1 MIFLFSYKY
10 TVNQSV
16 CGRQHPALGQDA
28 VVEEFCGNP
37 LQLEESSK
45 ITLSTEPLQIPV
57 DPLLVQSI
65 NRSPNNLEQSVLR
78 SHVTFSADEEKGML
92 VFSPT
97 RQAKPSWRQECQE
110 HVPQFISE
118 NLTKE
123 EVSVPKEAAAQALS
137 IALKLEKEH
146 PGLRVDPS
154 NDGTVIILAGE
165 TSNVLKTKAAIEDI
179 CSELVTDIVSVI
191 LSPEDF
197 DFIEQ
202 VKQNDLPTSVECEF
216 DPSTFQLSLKGPVG
230 AVTKFKNSMEDFS
243 SHADSPVMLDPL
255 VTEFFK
261 SPVGRGKLEKFLQD
275 RQCHVALHFSQLP
288 NLTLHLLS
296 DRKETSKVKA
306 VIAHI
311 PHYFTSQSVPI
322 PDAVVP
328 IISDMEDFNQLC
340 QAVESEYGVLIK
352 HIGHEVS
359 AAGHKMDITSSLAKI
374 KTFLDERAS
383 PLPPSEMKVG
393 TLVTKSLQQSPD
405 GVKKCLLDVSLEFD
419 TGRGI
424 LRFTPLHYLP
434 PGWEE
439 ALKRSVSEY
448 IKGNVAEV
456 QKYVVPEKAYQD
468 VMTQLYASQQDDNTF
483 VFQYPPQTTSLSF
496 AGETSMVKATEARI
510 AQICANYSFKTEE
523 VPLKPEEFE
532 FLSQLKMQDLIN
544 KSRSVEIEPVS
555 ETHSLV
561 LSGPTKALKAVKDA
575 IPTLTAHA
583 SVEVEL
589 DQAIVQFLASEKGKD
604 KLFNIL
610 RDKRCDKCAIYISE
624 PPLVK
629 LLLLCSPKNKKAI
642 EKVSETI
649 LECTSM
655 ESLKIPEL
663 LLPVLSELPEFL
675 REVKRLEKETLA
687 VVSVKEKEII
697 VAGFKDGVS
706 QVTETLSAF
715 VKVKMSHFQPIQIS
729 IDPMIAKC
737 IQENPAGLDACMSS
751 IHVKCTLKTD
761 KTSASVSVSP
771 TRTTESDWKKEC
783 KKLLESYIDREYL
796 KEKIEIPKAAAN
808 SVFPILVSTQQPGKF
823 DFKPHADGSYAIVAG
838 ERSVVET
845 VQENIRS
852 ICNQTQTSETI
863 PLNHRD
869 YDFFTQV
876 VQHKLGNKATIKCSA
891 ANHSVTLSGSVHEVS
906 VLKKSIKDMVQHSA
920 VPAFVDEAIVH
931 FIHTDGKKQFENV
944 MKRKNLDAAIH
955 FNMSVHPPTLE
966 LLCNQQSTPHVQ
978 EFADSFPEKIE
989 TASIP
994 LPTTVTTPPV
1004 SQEFSEHCQHLCSE
1018 KHVSIQPKEDT
1029 LQICGFKDTVGE
1041 VKLSLETFIKKT
1053 CTVKKSFPVQK
1064 GIWRLFRG
1072 PMKQNW
1078 VKIESSCKDSDVLL
1092 TQPTDDEG
1100 KIVIRLKGDK
1110 TEVQKVIQAMNHL
1123 VRSVIIS
1130 KVPLVGQQIRRYFSG
1145 EESDG
1150 GMKIPAIERN
1160 AKVCIEMCIVGE
1172 DMDTQVTE
1180 LGSTTHAPPKIVKEC
1195 TAEVVDMKRITVY
1208 VGDITEFR
1216 ADVIVNAANEDLK
1229 HIGGVAD
1236 AILKKGGQEIQDA
1249 SDDYVA
1255 SHGKLSPGE
1264 VWLSGVVGRLPCLAL
1279 IHAVGP
1285 RWQHSSSS
1293 QQLLHKVC
1301 SRCLK
1306 ESEAYNSIA
1315 LPAISSG
1322 VFGCPIDQCANIL
1335 ISATVDF
1342 CRRQRHSSLDDI
1354 NFVLFK
1360 HSDVPYFVRAL
1371 QTHLSPHNVRLR
1383 SESSMTTSSSFG
1395 VSSYSAAA
1403 SKHPSA
1409 HGSYSSQ
1416 SHTSSQPLNESSG
1429 SEEELE
1435 DLEEKTVTVGS
1446 SSSLNRV
1453 FVQQGSILDVEV
1465 RQYFDWSVG
1474 IDIMCLHQFL
1484 NVG

>member
-1 MIFLFSYKY
+1 MQC
-10 TVNQSV
+10 V
-16 CGRQHPALGQDA
+16 
-28 VVEEFCGNP
+28 
-37 LQLEESSK
+37 ESSK
-45 ITLSTEPLQIPV
+45 VSLCTEPLEIPV

-65 NRSPNNLEQSVLR
+65 NRSPSNFEQSVLK
-78 SHVTFSADEEKGML
+78 SQVTFSADEEKGML

-97 RQAKPSWRQECQE
+97 KQAKPSWRKECQE

-123 EVSVPKEAAAQALS
+123 EMSVPNEAAAQAMS
-137 IALKLEKEH
+137 IALKLEKEN
-146 PGLRVDPS
+146 PGLAVDPS

-165 TSNVLKTKAAIEDI
+165 TSNVLKAKAAIDDI
-179 CSELVTDIVSVI
+179 CSKLVTDTISV
-191 LSPEDF
+191 LLTPEDF

-202 VKQNDLPTSVECEF
+202 VKQNDIPTGIECEF
-216 DPSTFQLSLKGPVG
+216 DPSTFTLSLRGPVG

-243 SHADSPVMLDPL
+243 SHADSPVMLEPL
-255 VTEFFK
+255 VTGFFK
-261 SPVGRGKLEKFLQD
+261 TPVGRGKLEKFLHD
-275 RQCHVALHFSQLP
+275 RQCQVALHFSQLP

-306 VIAHI
+306 VIAQI
-311 PHYFTSQSVPI
+311 PLYFTSQSIPL

-340 QAVESEYGVLIK
+340 QAVESEHGVLIK
-352 HIGHEVS
+352 QFGHEVS
-359 AAGHKMDITSSLAKI
+359 TAGLKMDITSSVAKI
-374 KTFLDERAS
+374 KKFLDERAS

-393 TLVTKSLQQSPD
+393 TLVAKSLQQSPD

-424 LRFTPLHYLP
+424 LRFTPLHYLN

-439 ALKRSVSEY
+439 ARKRSVSEY
-448 IKGNVAEV
+448 IKGNIAEV
-456 QKYVVPEKAYQD
+456 QKYVVPEKAYQE
-468 VMTQLYASQQDDNTF
+468 VMTQLYISQQDDNTF
-483 VFQYPPQTTSLSF
+483 VFQYPPGTTSLSF
-496 AGETSMVKATEARI
+496 AGETSMVKATEAKI

-523 VPLKPEEFE
+523 VNLTPEEYE
-532 FLSQLKMQDLIN
+532 FLSQLKMQDLVN
-544 KSRSVEIEPVS
+544 KFRSIEIEPIP

-561 LSGPTKALKAVKDA
+561 LSGPTGGLKAVKDA
-575 IPTLTAHA
+575 IPTLTTHA
-583 SVEVEL
+583 SVEVGL
-589 DQAIVQFLASEKGKD
+589 DQAIVQFFASEKGKD
-604 KLFNIL
+604 NLFNLL
-610 RDKRCDKCAIYISE
+610 REKRSDKCAMYISE
-624 PPLVK
+624 PPVVK

-642 EKVSETI
+642 EKFSETI

-655 ESLKIPEL
+655 VPLQIPEL
-663 LLPVLSELPEFL
+663 LLPVLSELPEFS

-687 VVSVKEKEII
+687 MVSIKEKEII

-737 IQENPAGLDACMSS
+737 IQENPAGLHACMSS

-761 KTSASVSVSP
+761 KTSATVSVSP
-771 TRTTESDWKKEC
+771 TRATESDWKKEC
-783 KKLLESYIDREYL
+783 KKLLESYIDRVYL
-796 KEKIEIPKAAAN
+796 RENVEIPKAAAN

-823 DFKPHADGSYAIVAG
+823 DFKPHTDGSYAIVAG
-838 ERSVVET
+838 ERSAVEA
-845 VQENIRS
+845 VQEKIRS

-863 PLNHRD
+863 TLHHRY
-869 YDFFTQV
+869 YDFFTQL
-876 VQHKLGNKATIKCSA
+876 VQHKLRNKEIIHCSP
-891 ANHSVTLSGSVHEVS
+891 ANHSVTFSGSVHEVS
-906 VLKKSIKDMVQHSA
+906 VLKRSIKDMVQHSA
-920 VPAFVDEAIVH
+920 IPVCVDEVVVH
-931 FIHTDGKKQFENV
+931 FIDTDGRQQFENAI
-944 MKRKNLDAAIH
+944 KRKNIEAAIH
-955 FNMSVHPPTLE
+955 INMSVKPPTLE
-966 LLCNQQSTPHVQ
+966 LLCNQQSTQHVQ
-978 EFADSFPEKIE
+978 EFADKFPEQIM
-989 TASIP
+989 TTTLP

-1004 SQEFSEHCQHLCSE
+1004 SQEFKEHCQQLCSE

-1029 LQICGFKDTVGE
+1029 VLICGFKDTVGE

-1064 GIWRLFRG
+1064 GIWRLFSD
-1072 PMKQNW
+1072 PMKQKW
-1078 VKIESSCKDSDVLL
+1078 VKIEASCKDSDVIL
-1092 TQPTDDEG
+1092 TQPTHDEG
-1100 KIVIRLKGDK
+1100 KFVIRLKGDK
-1110 TEVQKVIQAMNHL
+1110 TEVEKVIQALTHL
-1123 VRSVIIS
+1123 VRSVIIT
-1130 KVPLVGQQIRRYFSG
+1130 KVPLVNQQIRRYFSG

-1150 GMKIPAIERN
+1150 GMKIPGIEKN
-1160 AKVCIEMCIVGE
+1160 AKVCIEMCVVGE
-1172 DMDTQVTE
+1172 DRDTQVPE
-1180 LGSTTHAPPKIVKEC
+1180 LGSTTHTPPKIVKEC

-1216 ADVIVNAANEDLK
+1216 ADVIVNAANEELK

-1255 SHGKLSPGE
+1255 SRGKLSPGE

-1285 RWQHSSSS
+1285 RWQHSSLS

-1322 VFGCPIDQCANIL
+1322 MFGCPIDQCANIL
-1335 ISATVDF
+1335 ISATVNF
-1342 CRRQRHSSLDDI
+1342 CRRQTHTSLDDI

-1371 QTHLSPHNVRLR
+1371 QTHLSPQSVRLR
-1383 SESSMTTSSSFG
+1383 SESSMKTSSSFG

-1403 SKHPSA
+1403 SMHPSA
-1409 HGSYSSQ
+1409 HSSYSSQ
-1416 SHTSSQPLNESSG
+1416 PHASSQPLDESSG

-1435 DLEEKTVTVGS
+1435 YLEEEPVTVGS
-1446 SSSLNRV
+1446 SPSLNRV

-1465 RQYFDWSVG
+1465 R
-1474 IDIMCLHQFL
+1474 
-1484 NVG
+1484 